1 MVSTFSMLNYGP
13 QRRLKCHKTLS
24 CNFFGVIQQFDSTN
38 SDLIVICFDFGG
50 LLGLYV
56 DLYSCLRFVL
66 NEKTRQ
72 YSTATNT
79 IYIRAFHLPNGCS
92 TMWLYQ
98 CWSSLGLKL
107 FTVGADIIRSGN
119 EFQLFIT
126 LLLKQC
132 CRIVV

>member
-1 MVSTFSMLNYGP
+1 MFS
-13 QRRLKCHKTLS
+13 
-24 CNFFGVIQQFDSTN
+24 FDSD

-50 LLGLYV
+50 LLALYYV

-98 CWSSLGLKL
+98 CWSSLDLKL
-107 FTVGADIIRSGN
+107 FTVGADIILSGN